1 MGSGYK
7 NFTAGSVLTA
17 SDVNNYLMAQS
28 IMYFATTAA
37 RDLAITSP
45 VAGMVAFIDSG
56 DANEG
61 LYVYHGAT
69 GGWRKGPG
77 WNAPWGLVPA
87 TAGGTSSLGYVINTA
102 NQNITTTETALT
114 SMTVTFTAVANRLY
128 RASLFEPRLNN
139 AGGSP
144 AYFEGKL
151 RFTSV
156 AGTVLQSITIPSGVG
171 ATAVSMFIETVF
183 TTTAGSKVVLATL
196 QTAAGNF
203 NAERSATA
211 PAIFRV
217 EDIGPYGAPA

>member
-1 MGSGYK
+1 M
-7 NFTAGSVLTA
+7 
-17 SDVNNYLMAQS
+17 NNYLMEQS

-37 RDLAITSP
+37 RDTAITSP
-45 VAGMVAFIDSG
+45 EDGMVAYIGSN

-61 LYVYHGAT
+61 LYTYNGTA
-69 GGWRKGPG
+69 WRKGPG
-77 WNAPWGLVPA
+77 WNAPWGVVPA
-87 TAGGTSSLGYVINTA
+87 TAGGTSGLGYVLNTA
-102 NQNITTTETALT
+102 TQNITTTETALT

-156 AGTVLQSITIPSGVG
+156 AGTVLQSIVIPSGVG

-196 QTAAGNF
+196 QTPSGNF
-203 NAERSATA
+203 NAEGSATQ
-211 PAIFRV
+211 PRIFRV
-217 EDIGPYGAPA
+217 EDIGPSGAPS